1 MKNRTIDLA
10 LIAGLVLVAGAI
22 VWTLF
27 SLGGTAPGSLPDA
40 GPAAS
45 DGAGDPAGGGAG
57 GPDGRGVV
65 PVDPDGGVAG
75 GDEAGG
81 DEAGGGEAGGGA
93 PGAGEADRQESLD
106 GAASNR
112 GVAPLAPGEAAADG
126 DDASSETAGAAAS
139 GVDGGLDAAAGDP
152 DASPRDG
159 PDPQLPAARA
169 PPVPESGPVELGR
182 IGFSFVT
189 GGEGA
194 CGIVLEPWTHV
205 AASRELLEA
214 YGCGAEVTVTLDDPT
229 DGRTEVE
236 ATIADTMN
244 PSFSRTVNIYVG
256 QDEPALA
263 YGLTT
268 GTISPR

>member
-27 SLGGTAPGSLPDA
+27 SLGGTAPGSLPDP

-57 GPDGRGVV
+57 GSDGRGVV
-65 PVDPDGGVAG
+65 PVDPDGGA
-75 GDEAGG
+75 
-81 DEAGGGEAGGGA
+81 AGGGGVTGEGDAVGGDAG
-93 PGAGEADRQESLD
+93 RQ
-106 GAASNR
+106 ASPDDATTNG
-112 GVAPLAPGEAAADG
+112 GVAPLAPGD
-126 DDASSETAGAAAS
+126 
-139 GVDGGLDAAAGDP
+139 AAGDG
-152 DASPRDG
+152 ASGGEADG
-159 PDPQLPAARA
+159 PPGGAVDGPVDGTVDGADAQLPAAQA
-169 PPVPESGPVELGR
+169 PPVPESGPVDLSR

-189 GGEGA
+189 GGAGA
-194 CGIVLEPWTHV
+194 CGVVLEPWTHV
-205 AASRELLEA
+205 AVSRELLEA

-229 DGRTEVE
+229 DGRTQLL
-236 ATIADTMN
+236 ATVADTMN

-256 QDEPALA
+256 EDEPALA

-268 GTISPR
+268 GTIAPR